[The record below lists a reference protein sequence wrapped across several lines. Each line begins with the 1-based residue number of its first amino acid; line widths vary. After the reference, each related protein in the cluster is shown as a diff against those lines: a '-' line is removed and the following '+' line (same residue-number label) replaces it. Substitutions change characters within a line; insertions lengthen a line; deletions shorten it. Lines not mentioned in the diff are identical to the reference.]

1 MQVNDRQASLPAG
14 QVNKMFV
21 DYPTWQ
27 MNAGACIHPRGTPE
41 PPSKLTLPLTLGR
54 SVYFCRRLG
63 GFAMKLEVN
72 KMVADFFDRH
82 LNH

>member
-41 PPSKLTLPLTLGR
+41 PPSKLTLPLTLGS
-54 SVYFCRRLG
+54 SV
-63 GFAMKLEVN
+63 
-72 KMVADFFDRH
+72 
-82 LNH
+82 